1 MAIIEDQV
9 FEELIGKTLTAI
21 KVDEKYAAWIL
32 FVVSED
38 EKYLLHN
45 DEADCNDVQVTID
58 DINGD
63 INDLV
68 GSPLT
73 MAESVSNEAF
83 EKSQDAEGTW
93 TFYRFATVKGYVDIR
108 WFGTSNGYYSETVTL
123 EKL

>member
-1 MAIIEDQV
+1 MAIIDDIV
-9 FEELIGKTLTAI
+9 FEELLGKTLTAVN
-21 KVDEKYAAWIL
+21 VDNKYAAWII

-83 EKSQDAEGTW
+83 EKTQDAEGTW
-93 TFYRFATVKGYVDIR
+93 TFYRFATIKGYVDIR

-123 EKL
+123 ERL

>member
-1 MAIIEDQV
+1 MAIIVDQI

-32 FVVSED
+32 FVISED

-123 EKL
+123 ERL

>member
-83 EKSQDAEGTW
+83 EKTQDAEGTW
-93 TFYRFATVKGYVDIR
+93 TFYRFATIKGYVDIR

-123 EKL
+123 ERL

>member
-1 MAIIEDQV
+1 MAIIENQI
-9 FEELIGKTLTAI
+9 FEELIGKTLAAI
-21 KVDEKYAAWIL
+21 KVDEKYAAWVL
-32 FVVSED
+32 FVVNED

>member
-1 MAIIEDQV
+1 MAIIEDQI

-21 KVDEKYAAWIL
+21 KVDDKYAAWIL
-32 FVVSED
+32 FVISED

-83 EKSQDAEGTW
+83 EKTQDAEGTW

-123 EKL
+123 ERL

>member
-1 MAIIEDQV
+1 MAIIDDIV
-9 FEELIGKTLTAI
+9 FEELLGKTLTAVN
-21 KVDEKYAAWIL
+21 VDEKYAAWIL

-83 EKSQDAEGTW
+83 EKTQDAEGTW
-93 TFYRFATVKGYVDIR
+93 TFYRFATIKGYVDIR

-123 EKL
+123 ERL

>member
-38 EKYLLHN
+38 EKYLPHN

-83 EKSQDAEGTW
+83 EKTQDAEGTW
-93 TFYRFATVKGYVDIR
+93 TFYRFATIKGYVDIR

-123 EKL
+123 ERL

>member
-1 MAIIEDQV
+1 MAIIEDQI

-83 EKSQDAEGTW
+83 EKTQDAEGTW
-93 TFYRFATVKGYVDIR
+93 TFYRFATIKGYVDIR

-123 EKL
+123 ERL

>member
-123 EKL
+123 ERL

>member
-83 EKSQDAEGTW
+83 EKTQDAEGTW
-93 TFYRFATVKGYVDIR
+93 TFYRFATIKGYVDIR
-108 WFGTSNGYYSETVTL
+108 WFGTFNGYYSETVTL
-123 EKL
+123 ERL

>member
-93 TFYRFATVKGYVDIR
+93 TFYRFATIKGYVDIR

-123 EKL
+123 ERL

>member
-1 MAIIEDQV
+1 MA
-9 FEELIGKTLTAI
+9 AI
-21 KVDEKYAAWIL
+21 KVDEKYAAWVL
-32 FVVSED
+32 FVVNED

-83 EKSQDAEGTW
+83 EKTQDAEGTW
-93 TFYRFATVKGYVDIR
+93 TFYRFATIKGYVDIR

>member
-9 FEELIGKTLTAI
+9 FEELLGKTLTAI
-21 KVDEKYAAWIL
+21 KVDDKYAAWIL

-83 EKSQDAEGTW
+83 EKTQDAEGTW
-93 TFYRFATVKGYVDIR
+93 TFYRFATIKGYVDIR

-123 EKL
+123 ERL

>member
-1 MAIIEDQV
+1 MAIIEDQI

-32 FVVSED
+32 FVISED

-83 EKSQDAEGTW
+83 EKTQDAEGTW
-93 TFYRFATVKGYVDIR
+93 TFYRFATIKGYVDIR

-123 EKL
+123 ERL

>member
-1 MAIIEDQV
+1 MAIIEDQI
-9 FEELIGKTLTAI
+9 FEGLIGKTLTAI
-21 KVDEKYAAWIL
+21 KIDDKYVAWIL

-83 EKSQDAEGTW
+83 EKTQDAEGTW
-93 TFYRFATVKGYVDIR
+93 TFYRFATIKGYVDIR

-123 EKL
+123 ERL

>member
-1 MAIIEDQV
+1 MAIIEDQI

-32 FVVSED
+32 FVISED

-123 EKL
+123 ERL